1 MRRSRAFASIDTGGE
16 PHEPCS
22 RVERPARDDYAPC
35 MRRLPRP
42 NSGIFRATL
51 ALALLAWTALAFG
64 APPVFAA
71 NVMQAA
77 QSRSANAAPHCGD
90 AAMMMSAGSHSAR
103 SPVVPRG
110 HGDCCH
116 KLCHCLSTCSAM
128 LLVPFAVDGVKP
140 ERGPPQA

>member
-1 MRRSRAFASIDTGGE
+1 
-16 PHEPCS
+16 
-22 RVERPARDDYAPC
+22 

-64 APPVFAA
+64 APQVFAA

-90 AAMMMSAGSHSAR
+90 AAMMMSAGSHGAH
-103 SPVVPRG
+103 SPGVPRG

-116 KLCHCLSTCSAM
+116 ASCHCLSTCSAA
-128 LLVPFAVDGVKP
+128 LLVPFAATGMKP
-140 ERGPPQA
+140 EQDPLQAVIIVAVPAAMAAPPLRPPIA